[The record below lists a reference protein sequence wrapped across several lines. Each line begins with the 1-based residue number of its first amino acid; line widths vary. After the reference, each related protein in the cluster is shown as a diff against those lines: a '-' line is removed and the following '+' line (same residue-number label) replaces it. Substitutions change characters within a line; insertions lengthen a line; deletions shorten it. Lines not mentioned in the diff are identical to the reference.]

1 MSSCSASARRT
12 TATGRRKST
21 RGESEAP
28 QSSAAKSMPSAYI
41 PTATAVGGRKSP
53 VRHMVV
59 KLLADLSSWDKKLR
73 KTVLHWR

>member
-1 MSSCSASARRT
+1 M
-12 TATGRRKST
+12 

-59 KLLADLSSWDKKLR
+59 KLGWLLADLSSWGKKLR